1 MWLIG
6 PLLLLVVVSLIIF
19 VADRRPRL
27 CAETSPWD
35 IARVAGAFTGITGTL
50 SGFAVASAI
59 FMANM
64 RINTGVPEFEIV
76 MGMLLMGFLV
86 LMGTAMMFGTMPNN
100 PPTPTLSTAAAAGE
114 PPSPVLTPFHAL
126 QHRMYILANTQ
137 YYIGISLAWLAL
149 RPLLMALG
157 METVAGIFSWLL
169 LFVTVAGANR
179 LAMYVTRL
187 THVRRPVAL
196 LIPVL
201 GLCAPLLY
209 RILAVPLWP
218 ALWPSSNAI
227 LVFALIVCAFG
238 LIGFAVNTANFFS
251 YTEQPLA
258 TTGQV
263 LREKLLLV
271 HVQATACAVA
281 LLWCAVVFA

>member
-6 PLLLLVVVSLIIF
+6 PLLLLVVVSLVIF
-19 VADRRPRL
+19 AADRRPRP
-27 CAETSPWD
+27 CIETSPWD
-35 IARVAGAFTGITGTL
+35 IARVAGFFTGITGTL

-100 PPTPTLSTAAAAGE
+100 PPTPTLSTATTAGDT
-114 PPSPVLTPFHAL
+114 PPALPPFDAL
-126 QHRMYILANTQ
+126 QYRMYILANTQ

-149 RPLLMALG
+149 RPLLVALG

-179 LAMYVTRL
+179 LAMYMARL

-196 LIPVL
+196 LIPIL
-201 GLCAPLLY
+201 GLSAPLLY
-209 RILAVPLWP
+209 RVLAVPLWP
-218 ALWPSSNAI
+218 ALWPSTDAI
-227 LVFALIVCAFG
+227 LVFALIVCTFG
-238 LIGFAVNTANFFS
+238 LIGFAINTANFLS
-251 YTEQPLA
+251 YTERPISTA
-258 TTGQV
+258 GQL

-271 HVQATACAVA
+271 HIQAVTCAVA
-281 LLWCAVVFA
+281 LLWCAVVFT